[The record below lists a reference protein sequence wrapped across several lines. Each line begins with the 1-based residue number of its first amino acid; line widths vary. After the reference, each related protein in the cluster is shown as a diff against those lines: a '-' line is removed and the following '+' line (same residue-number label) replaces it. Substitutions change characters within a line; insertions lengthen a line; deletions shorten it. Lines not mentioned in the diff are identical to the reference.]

1 MNSIDVWIVEDDADY
16 RRMLTRLLNRTPQ
29 IKSCRAFPSC
39 ISFLDAIRNEPHP
52 NAVLMDLGLPR
63 MSGVTGIKELAEE
76 APDIAVIVLTVF
88 GEKDKVLEALEA
100 GASGYLLKT
109 ATTAEIRKGIQD
121 AVWGG
126 TPLSASVARF
136 VLEEYR
142 KPALAHDFKLAS
154 REIEVLQ
161 RLSLGHT
168 VKEISSSLDISQA
181 TVSTYLRRIYSKL
194 DVQSQSGAVAKALR
208 SGIIE

>member
-16 RRMLTRLLNRTPQ
+16 RRMLTRVLDRSPQ
-29 IKSCRAFPSC
+29 IASCRDFPSC
-39 ISFLDAIRNEPHP
+39 ISFLDAIKTEKHPH
-52 NAVLMDLGLPR
+52 AVLMDLGLPR
-63 MSGVTGIKELAEE
+63 MSGITGIKELSQN

-88 GEKDKVLEALEA
+88 GEKEKVLEALEA

-142 KPALAHDFKLAS
+142 KPALANDFKLAA
-154 REIEVLQ
+154 REIEVLHK
-161 RLSLGHT
+161 LSLGHS
-168 VKEISSSLDISQA
+168 VKEISSSLEISQA